1 MKIAHL
7 IRKDFITVNPYLGVN
22 TIKKK
27 LLQESAIVVED
38 ESKFYGI
45 LTTNDLIENPKTL
58 VIDCLTNK
66 TLIDF
71 KDSIEET
78 LNVMNFSKTGVL
90 PVGKNG
96 KFIGL
101 VFKNELYNYISE
113 YNLELENII
122 KERTAEL
129 ENSIASRDVM
139 FSIIAHDLKSPF
151 NVILGFTNLLKSKL
165 RNLDIEK
172 SEKII
177 CGMNSHA
184 KRTYNLLEDLLSWAK
199 NKTGRINYNPIIFN
213 VPLICKQVIEQMEN
227 VAQSKGIKINNSH
240 NTISFAF
247 ADKNMIEIVLRNL
260 ISNALKFTPA
270 NGEIEIYSIVNEQFI
285 EVAISDNGIGI
296 SDEEK
301 EQLFSLNLNT
311 TKFGTQNETGTGL
324 GLILCK
330 DFIERNQ
337 GEIWVEEKSQ
347 KGATFKFTLPIY
359 KEVQGSA
366 HKINNQ
372 NQFESAN

>member
-71 KDSIEET
+71 KNSIEET
-78 LNVMNFSKTGVL
+78 LNVMNISKTGVL

-129 ENSIASRDVM
+129 EKSIASRDVM

-213 VPLICKQVIEQMEN
+213 VPLICKQIIEQMEN

-260 ISNALKFTPA
+260 ISNAIKFTPA

-285 EVAISDNGIGI
+285 EVTISDNGIGI